1 MLTVVMKAKTKRK
14 KEKKK
19 KIKEQVLIAFTY
31 GKHPL
36 LPVSPKSKVTF
47 QPF

>member
-19 KIKEQVLIAFTY
+19 FKEQVLIAFTY